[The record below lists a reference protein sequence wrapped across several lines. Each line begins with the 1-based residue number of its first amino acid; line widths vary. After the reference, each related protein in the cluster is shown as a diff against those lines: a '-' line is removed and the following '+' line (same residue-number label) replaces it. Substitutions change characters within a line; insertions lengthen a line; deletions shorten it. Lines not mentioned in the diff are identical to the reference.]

1 VEVGTDENVGKRLEG
16 RAALL
21 VEGGGGENGLLTSII
36 RPYPTRPDPNR
47 PDPTSD
53 IRVTLH
59 HHVRACISQVL
70 L

>member
-1 VEVGTDENVGKRLEG
+1 VEGSTDGNVGKRLEG
-16 RAALL
+16 RA
-21 VEGGGGENGLLTSII
+21 ENGMLTSII
-36 RPYPTRPDPNR
+36 RPYPTRPDPIR

-59 HHVRACISQVL
+59 HHVRACISEVL